1 MTEILFGERSPVAVR
16 MEAPGDGDKHHHQQC
31 VNLPIEH
38 KATAV
43 ITQQAGNVRRRT
55 RQQEADTLH
64 KRHQSPRRRRVRNMV
79 ECQHQTQRECTAQ
92 PQAGKQYPQPRQR
105 LRQVDKADETCQLHD
120 QRQQQQRTA
129 VRSARQGGQQQR
141 PRDLA
146 EGHQRQ

>member
-64 KRHQSPRRRRVRNMV
+64 KCHQSGVQPWGVDGTGMWV
-79 ECQHQTQRECTAQ
+79 VCGEEGILAPCWAKRE
-92 PQAGKQYPQPRQR
+92 PMPEYLSSSWP
-105 LRQVDKADETCQLHD
+105 
-120 QRQQQQRTA
+120 
-129 VRSARQGGQQQR
+129 
-141 PRDLA
+141 
-146 EGHQRQ
+146 